1 MSAGADSPG
10 SRQDEGDLRPGVLGW
25 TVIALGWILM
35 AVAVVGVLGDVRL
48 GGIGSWV
55 TWVLGAAL
63 VHDLLVL
70 PVVVGLGWLLTRL
83 VPVPWR
89 VPLRTAVVVAAIVS
103 LTVWPIARRWGARAD
118 NPSIVPLPVARN
130 LLVLV
135 AVGMIVAVGVGAVAA
150 WRSRTPEHSPPED
163 PS

>member
-1 MSAGADSPG
+1 VSAGADSSG

-35 AVAVVGVLGDVRL
+35 AVAVVGVFGDVRL

-89 VPLRTAVVVAAIVS
+89 VPLRTAS
-103 LTVWPIARRWGARAD
+103 SSP
-118 NPSIVPLPVARN
+118 
-130 LLVLV
+130 
-135 AVGMIVAVGVGAVAA
+135 
-150 WRSRTPEHSPPED
+150 RSCR
-163 PS
+163 